1 MGFFFCLDPTSL
13 DVSGLKRDWVGKSL
27 EAVIF
32 TQQQVY
38 SPPATCHL
46 HSPKEL
52 GEPCIPER
60 RAVGELDGTCC
71 TWTERRPGRP
81 GTGRVPRSRRV
92 TVTPEDPGPPATG
105 AC

>member
-1 MGFFFCLDPTSL
+1 MGIFFCLDPTSL

-32 TQQQVY
+32 TQRQVY

-71 TWTERRPGRP
+71 T
-81 GTGRVPRSRRV
+81 
-92 TVTPEDPGPPATG
+92 
-105 AC
+105 